1 MKKIIISTM
10 LLSSMFSVQTLLN
23 TSYFEPV
30 YAAAAKTTSST
41 NWNAQASLNRVNNIG
56 TKILKANN
64 LPQGITFKVSD
75 DESINAYANINKE
88 VYVYRGLL
96 EYVSNDEELAAVI
109 AHEIGHIV
117 NSHSAKQTVVNSIIS
132 SVTPTTTNAVVS
144 TSVEAAK
151 QLSSMKVSREDEFE
165 ADLTAV
171 DLLQKAGYNPL
182 ALISV
187 LNKIC
192 GNYMDIISTHPSGEK
207 RLMNIYDYA
216 DYNYPTIVKK
226 GFNTDSYL
234 KARELIWANLK
245 IRKANPRKLAKA
257 QKEQEKLKQ
266 KRLKRAKKMVNSNS
280 PWNTSLNVLQQLSGQ

>member
-1 MKKIIISTM
+1 MKKIVILTLI
-10 LLSSMFSVQTLLN
+10 LSSIFLFQAFYNIKNINPT
-23 TSYFEPV
+23 
-30 YAAAAKTTSST
+30 YAATTST
-41 NWNAQASLNRVNNIG
+41 ANWNEEASLKRVNTIG
-56 TKILKANN
+56 ATILKANN
-64 LPQGITFKVSD
+64 LPEGITFKVSD

-96 EYVSNDEELAAVI
+96 EYVTNDEELAAVI

-117 NSHSAKQTVVNSIIS
+117 NSHSAKQTIINSIIS
-132 SVTPTTTNAVVS
+132 SISPSTTNAVLS

-165 ADLTAV
+165 ADLTAI
-171 DLLQKAGYNPL
+171 DLLQKTEYNPL

-192 GNYMDIISTHPSGEK
+192 GNYVDLVSTHPSGEK

-216 DYNYPTIVKK
+216 DYNYPDMVKK
-226 GFNTDSYL
+226 SYNTDSYL

-245 IRKANPRKLAKA
+245 IRKENPRKLAKA

-266 KRLKRAKKMVNSNS
+266 KKLKRAKKMLNSND
-280 PWNTSLNVLQQLSGQ
+280 PWNTSLNIIQQLSGQ

>member
-1 MKKIIISTM
+1 MKKIVILTLI
-10 LLSSMFSVQTLLN
+10 LSSIFLFQAFYNIKNINPT
-23 TSYFEPV
+23 
-30 YAAAAKTTSST
+30 YAATTST
-41 NWNAQASLNRVNNIG
+41 ANWNEEASLKRVNTIG
-56 TKILKANN
+56 ATILKANN
-64 LPQGITFKVSD
+64 LPEGITFKVSD

-96 EYVSNDEELAAVI
+96 EYVTNDEELAAVI

-117 NSHSAKQTVVNSIIS
+117 NSHSAKQTIINSIIS
-132 SVTPTTTNAVVS
+132 SISPSTTNAVLS

-165 ADLTAV
+165 ADLTAI
-171 DLLQKAGYNPL
+171 DLLQKTEYNPL

-192 GNYMDIISTHPSGEK
+192 GNYVDLVSTHPSGEK

-216 DYNYPTIVKK
+216 DYNYPDMVKK
-226 GFNTDSYL
+226 GYNTDSYL

-245 IRKANPRKLAKA
+245 IRKENPRKLAKV

-266 KRLKRAKKMVNSNS
+266 KKLKRAKKMLNSND
-280 PWNTSLNVLQQLSGQ
+280 PWNTSLNIIQQLSGQ

>member
-1 MKKIIISTM
+1 MKKIVILTLI
-10 LLSSMFSVQTLLN
+10 LSSIFLFQAFYNIKNINPT
-23 TSYFEPV
+23 
-30 YAAAAKTTSST
+30 YAATTST
-41 NWNAQASLNRVNNIG
+41 ANWNEEASLKRVNTIG
-56 TKILKANN
+56 ATILKANN
-64 LPQGITFKVSD
+64 LPEGITFKVSD

-96 EYVSNDEELAAVI
+96 EYVTNDEELAAVI

-117 NSHSAKQTVVNSIIS
+117 NSHSAKQTIINSIIS
-132 SVTPTTTNAVVS
+132 SISPSTTNAVLS

-165 ADLTAV
+165 ADLTAI
-171 DLLQKAGYNPL
+171 DLLQKTEYNPL

-192 GNYMDIISTHPSGEK
+192 GNYVDLVSTHPSGEK

-216 DYNYPTIVKK
+216 DYNYPDIVKK
-226 GFNTDSYL
+226 GYNTDSYL
-234 KARELIWANLK
+234 KARELIWTNLK
-245 IRKANPRKLAKA
+245 IRKENPRKLAKA

-266 KRLKRAKKMVNSNS
+266 KKLKRAKKMLNSND
-280 PWNTSLNVLQQLSGQ
+280 PWNTSLNIIQQLSGQ

>member
-1 MKKIIISTM
+1 MKKIVI
-10 LLSSMFSVQTLLN
+10 LTLILN
-23 TSYFEPV
+23 SIFLFQAFYNIKNINPT
-30 YAAAAKTTSST
+30 YAATTST
-41 NWNAQASLNRVNNIG
+41 ANWNEEASLKRVNTIG
-56 TKILKANN
+56 ATILKANN
-64 LPQGITFKVSD
+64 LPEGITFKVSD

-96 EYVSNDEELAAVI
+96 EYVTNDEELAAVI

-117 NSHSAKQTVVNSIIS
+117 NSHSAKQTIINSIIS
-132 SVTPTTTNAVVS
+132 SISPSTTNAVLS

-165 ADLTAV
+165 ADLTAI
-171 DLLQKAGYNPL
+171 DLLQKTEYNPL

-192 GNYMDIISTHPSGEK
+192 GNYVDLVSTHPSGEK

-216 DYNYPTIVKK
+216 DYNYPDMVKK
-226 GFNTDSYL
+226 GYNTDSYL

-245 IRKANPRKLAKA
+245 IRKENPRKLAKA

-266 KRLKRAKKMVNSNS
+266 KKLKRAKKMLNSND
-280 PWNTSLNVLQQLSGQ
+280 PWNTSLNIIQQLSGQ

>member
-10 LLSSMFSVQTLLN
+10 LLSSMFSFQTFFN
-23 TSYFEPV
+23 ATYFQST
-30 YAAAAKTTSST
+30 YAATTSST
-41 NWNAQASLNRVNNIG
+41 NWNEEASLKRVNTIG
-56 TKILKANN
+56 TKILQANS

-132 SVTPTTTNAVVS
+132 SVTPSSTNAVVS

-216 DYNYPTIVKK
+216 DYNYPDIVKK
-226 GFNTDSYL
+226 GYNTDSYL
-234 KARELIWANLK
+234 KARDLIWANLK
-245 IRKANPRKLAKA
+245 IRKESPRKLAKA

-266 KRLKRAKKMVNSNS
+266 KKLKRAKKMVSSND
-280 PWNTSLNVLQQLSGQ
+280 PWNTSLNVIQQLSGQ

>member
-10 LLSSMFSVQTLLN
+10 LLSSMFSFQTFFN
-23 TSYFEPV
+23 ATYFQSV
-30 YAAAAKTTSST
+30 YAATTSST
-41 NWNAQASLNRVNNIG
+41 NWNEEASLKRVNTIG
-56 TKILKANN
+56 TKILQANS
-64 LPQGITFKVSD
+64 LPEGITFKVSD

-132 SVTPTTTNAVVS
+132 SVTPSSTNAVVS

-192 GNYMDIISTHPSGEK
+192 GNYVDIISTHPSGEK

-216 DYNYPTIVKK
+216 DYNYPDIVKK

-234 KARELIWANLK
+234 KARELIWVNLK
-245 IRKANPRKLAKA
+245 IRKESPRKLAKA

-266 KRLKRAKKMVNSNS
+266 KKLKRAKKMVSSND
-280 PWNTSLNVLQQLSGQ
+280 PWNTSLNVIQQLSGQ

>member
-1 MKKIIISTM
+1 MKKIIIYTM
-10 LLSSMFSVQTLLN
+10 LLSSIFSIQTFYN
-23 TSYFEPV
+23 ATCFEPT
-30 YAAAAKTTSST
+30 YAATTSST
-41 NWNAQASLNRVNNIG
+41 NWNEQSSLKRVNTIG

-117 NSHSAKQTVVNSIIS
+117 NSHSAKQTIVNSIIS
-132 SVTPTTTNAVVS
+132 SVTPSSTNAVVS

-216 DYNYPTIVKK
+216 DYNYPDIVKK
-226 GFNTDSYL
+226 GYNTDSYL
-234 KARELIWANLK
+234 KARDLIWANLK

-266 KRLKRAKKMVNSNS
+266 KKLKRAKKMVSSND
-280 PWNTSLNVLQQLSGQ
+280 PWNTSLNVIQQLSGQ

>member
-1 MKKIIISTM
+1 MKKIILTAMLISTM
-10 LLSSMFSVQTLLN
+10 LSLCSGFSTEMFQQKAYS
-23 TSYFEPV
+23 
-30 YAAAAKTTSST
+30 ATTTTTKT
-41 NWNAQASLNRVNNIG
+41 NWNGAASLKRVNTIG
-56 TKILKANN
+56 SKILKANS

-117 NSHSAKQTVVNSIIS
+117 NSHSAKQTIVNSVIS
-132 SVTPTTTNAVVS
+132 SISTNTTNTVVS
-144 TSVEAAK
+144 NSVEAAK
-151 QLSSMKVSREDEFE
+151 QLSSMKFSRQDELE

-192 GNYMDIISTHPSGEK
+192 GNYVDLISTHPSGEK

-216 DYNYPTIVKK
+216 DYNYPAIVKK
-226 GFNTDSYL
+226 GYNTESYL
-234 KARELIWANLK
+234 KARDLIWANLK
-245 IRKANPRKLAKA
+245 IRKQSPRKLAKA
-257 QKEQEKLKQ
+257 KKQQEKLKQ
-266 KRLKRAKKMVNSNS
+266 QRLKRARKMLNSND
-280 PWNTSLNVLQQLSGQ
+280 PWNTSLNVLQQLSN

>member
-1 MKKIIISTM
+1 MKKIVILTLI
-10 LLSSMFSVQTLLN
+10 LSSIFLFQAFYNIKNINPT
-23 TSYFEPV
+23 
-30 YAAAAKTTSST
+30 YAATTST
-41 NWNAQASLNRVNNIG
+41 ANWNEEASLKRVNTIG
-56 TKILKANN
+56 ATILKANN
-64 LPQGITFKVSD
+64 LPEGITFKVSD

-96 EYVSNDEELAAVI
+96 EYVTNDEELAAVI

-117 NSHSAKQTVVNSIIS
+117 NSHSAKQTIINSIIS
-132 SVTPTTTNAVVS
+132 SISPSTTNAVLS

-165 ADLTAV
+165 ADLTAI
-171 DLLQKAGYNPL
+171 DLLQKTEYNPL

-192 GNYMDIISTHPSGEK
+192 GNYVDLVSTHPSGEK

-216 DYNYPTIVKK
+216 DYNYPDMVKK
-226 GFNTDSYL
+226 GYNTDSYL

-245 IRKANPRKLAKA
+245 IRKENPRKLAKA

-266 KRLKRAKKMVNSNS
+266 KKLKRAKKMLNSND
-280 PWNTSLNVLQQLSGQ
+280 PWNTSLNIIQQLSGQ

>member
-1 MKKIIISTM
+1 MKKIIIST
-10 LLSSMFSVQTLLN
+10 LILSSIFSFQTFYN
-23 TSYFEPV
+23 TICIKPT
-30 YAAAAKTTSST
+30 YAATTSTT
-41 NWNAQASLNRVNNIG
+41 NWNEEASLKRVNTIG
-56 TKILKANN
+56 TKILKANS
-64 LPQGITFKVSD
+64 LPDGINFKVSD

-96 EYVSNDEELAAVI
+96 EYVTNDEELAAVI

-132 SVTPTTTNAVVS
+132 SITPSTTNAVVS

-171 DLLQKAGYNPL
+171 DLLQKAQYNPL

-192 GNYMDIISTHPSGEK
+192 GNYVDLVSTHPSGEK

-216 DYNYPTIVKK
+216 DYNYPDIVKK
-226 GFNTDSYL
+226 GYNTDSYL

-245 IRKANPRKLAKA
+245 IRKESPRKLAKA

-266 KRLKRAKKMVNSNS
+266 KKLKRAKKMLNSND
-280 PWNTSLNVLQQLSGQ
+280 PWNTSLNVIQQLSGQ